1 MRLQRLTN
9 YLLSHRIIA
18 MAATFIVTFI
28 PVLGVF
34 GILFATLVTLRKGLV
49 EGAMFTIA
57 ATLPYFL
64 SYYVT
69 GYVTGGHEEIPMFA
83 WVAIGVAV
91 TSNVLTWIFA
101 VMLTKRVT
109 WSAALQMAALFGVL
123 VISVIHLAY
132 PTVQDWWGVQ
142 LNSYYMQAADA
153 LNATATSVEEQ
164 QKAINVTKEYATG
177 LVVAAILLNAFTQLV
192 AAAWWRAIVFIP
204 GSLRRELHN
213 IRLSRLAGGL
223 FVTSLL
229 LSYLGNSV
237 VLDIMPILY
246 LLFTAAGLSLIHYL
260 FGLMK
265 TPVVWFWLS
274 LLYVTLI
281 FAMPVSFVAVAI
293 LALMDI
299 WFDVRKKVK
308 KG

>member
-18 MAATFIVTFI
+18 MVATFIVTFI
-28 PVLGVF
+28 PFVGVF

-64 SYYVT
+64 GFYVT
-69 GYVTGGHEEIPMFA
+69 GSHDDIPMFA
-83 WVAIGVAV
+83 WAAIGVAV
-91 TSNVLTWIFA
+91 VSNVLTWVFA
-101 VMLTKRVT
+101 VLLTRRVS
-109 WSAALQMAALFGVL
+109 WSAALQIAALFGVL
-123 VISVIHLAY
+123 VISVIHLVY
-132 PTVQDWWGVQ
+132 PDVQDWWGVQ
-142 LNSYYMQAADA
+142 LNSSYMQAADA
-153 LNATATSVEEQ
+153 LKATATSIEEQ
-164 QKAINVTKEYATG
+164 QKAISLTKQYATG
-177 LVVAAILLNAFTQLV
+177 LVVAAVLLIAFLQLV
-192 AAAWWRAIVFIP
+192 GAAWWRAIVFNP
-204 GSLRRELHN
+204 SSLRRELHN
-213 IRLSRLAGGL
+213 IRLSRLASAL
-223 FVTSLL
+223 FVASLV

-237 VLDIMPILY
+237 VLDIMPVLY
-246 LLFTAAGLSLIHYL
+246 LLFAAAGLSLIHYL
-260 FGLMK
+260 FGLVT
-265 TPVVWFWLS
+265 TPIVWFWLA